1 VEFARRQMRRA
12 GLDVIRYPSARLRGG
27 QTSLVIDT
35 MGIDVV
41 LDVGGNIGQYGEFLR
56 SLGYRGRIVS
66 FEPVTQN
73 AEQLERIAEGDGAWT
88 VVRTALGAANSEAP
102 INVTRATVMS
112 SLRRPAEP
120 TGLGEDIDVVYSEI
134 VPIRRLDSIFDE
146 YVRAD
151 EQVFLKMS
159 VQGWDL
165 DVLAG
170 AAGCLH
176 RVNAV
181 QSIVSIVPLYEGMAD
196 WLASLT
202 TLRELG
208 FVPTGFFP
216 LLHQGTVHVAEFEAV
231 LVRPLEMCGVHEE
244 SRANRGRRRAMNA
257 TVALPRTTEKAD
269 LGPHPDFA
277 FVTEASTGP
286 QPWNV
291 AARTRRYFSRAMRNF
306 GAALGVASGT
316 ECLVNAWSAIL

>member
-1 VEFARRQMRRA
+1 LVEFARRRMRRA
-12 GLDVIRYPSARLRGG
+12 GLDIIRYPSARLRGG

-66 FEPVTQN
+66 FEPVTKN
-73 AEQLERIAEGDGAWT
+73 AERLERIAERDGAWT
-88 VVRTALGAANSEAP
+88 VVRSALGAANSEVP
-102 INVTRATVMS
+102 INVTRSTVMS
-112 SLRRPAEP
+112 SLRKPTQP
-120 TGLGEDIDVVYSEI
+120 TGLGKDIDVVYSEI
-134 VPIRRLDSIFDE
+134 VPVRRLDCIFDK

-170 AAGCLH
+170 AAGCLD
-176 RVNAV
+176 RVKAV

-231 LVRPLEMCGVHEE
+231 LVRPLEMCGVRE
-244 SRANRGRRRAMNA
+244 RANRGTARAMNA

-269 LGPHPDFA
+269 VGPHPDFA
-277 FVTEASTGP
+277 FVTKASTGP
-286 QPWNV
+286 RPWSV
-291 AARTRRYFSRAMRNF
+291 AARTRRYFGRALRNF

-316 ECLVNAWSAIL
+316 ECVLTSWSAIL